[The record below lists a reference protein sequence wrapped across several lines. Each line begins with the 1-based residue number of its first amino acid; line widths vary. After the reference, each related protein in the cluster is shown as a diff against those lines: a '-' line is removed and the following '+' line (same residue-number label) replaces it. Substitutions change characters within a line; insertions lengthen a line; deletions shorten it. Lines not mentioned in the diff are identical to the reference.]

1 MQSKLGKEQLADLR
15 RSGHIL
21 ATALKE
27 VVSFVKPGIT
37 TLSLD
42 EIAERSLR
50 RQGAVPS
57 FKNYKTGDGPA
68 FPATLCVSLNDE
80 LVHGIPLKEKYLR
93 DGDIVSLDIGA
104 NYKGTFTDMAVTLPV
119 GKVSAK
125 DKKIIEV
132 TKNVLAEA
140 IKFLKPGMTTGDLG
154 FFIESYVKKQ
164 GLLVIRDFV
173 GHGIGLAPHEDPQ
186 IPNFGQPKDG
196 VVLEEGSTIAIEP
209 MVVVGDIQ
217 VKIDKDGW
225 TVRMLK
231 GGRPAHFEHTVLITK
246 TGTEI
251 ITKL

>member
-1 MQSKLGKEQLADLR
+1 MQNRLNKEQLADLR

-21 ATALKE
+21 STALKE
-27 VVSFVKPGIT
+27 VAAFVKPGIT
-37 TLSLD
+37 TMSLD

-104 NYKGTFTDMAVTLPV
+104 NYKGKFTDMAVTLPV
-119 GKVSAK
+119 GKISAK

-154 FFIESYVKKQ
+154 HFIETYVKKQ

-186 IPNFGQPKDG
+186 IPNFGQQNEG
-196 VVLEEGSTIAIEP
+196 VTLEEGTIIAIEP
-209 MVVVGDIQ
+209 MVVADDIQ

-231 GGRPAHFEHTVLITK
+231 GGRPAHFEHTVLIAK
-246 TGTEI
+246 TGCEI
-251 ITKL
+251 ITR